1 MPPTS
6 HNIEPTAF
14 DAAGLFNIEGR
25 TAVVTG
31 AAHGLGLA
39 IATAFIGAGANV
51 GLLDNDADALADVED
66 MLKGRGRAVAHT
78 VNVRDTAAVSS
89 AIRDIATEFG
99 GIDIVVNDAA
109 IFPSAPLA
117 DIDLD
122 EVASVLDINVV
133 GYLRTVQAALPY
145 LQASGHG
152 HIINFGSVTFFLGN
166 PDGLGAYIA
175 TKGAVVGLTRALARE
190 VSPLGV
196 TANVLA
202 PGAFPTRAEFGLYED
217 QAAFDR
223 SVIEKQSVKRR
234 GSVDDIAAAAIYLAS
249 DASDFVTGQTLLV
262 DGGWTFN

>member
-1 MPPTS
+1 MQASSEYT
-6 HNIEPTAF
+6 EPTAF
-14 DAAGLFNIEGR
+14 DASDLFSIEGR
-25 TAVVTG
+25 TAVITG

-39 IATAFIGAGANV
+39 IATAFVGAGAKV
-51 GLLDNDADALADVED
+51 GLIDIDAAALADVEA
-66 MLKGRGRAVAHT
+66 MLNKRGQAVAHT
-78 VNVRDTAAVSS
+78 VDVRDTAAVTAAVR
-89 AIRDIATEFG
+89 AIASRFG
-99 GIDIVVNDAA
+99 GIDILVNDAA

-122 EVASVLDINVV
+122 EVATALDINVV
-133 GYLRTVQAALPY
+133 GYLRTVQAALPH
-145 LQASGHG
+145 LEASGRG
-152 HIINFGSVTFFLGN
+152 RIINFGSVTFFLGN

-217 QAAFDR
+217 PAAFDR

-234 GSVDDIAAAAIYLAS
+234 GSVSDIGATAIYLAS
-249 DASDFVTGQTLLV
+249 DASAFVTGQTLLV